1 MKINPLYLDLLDGK
15 IDGAYKFPF
24 YFICHRIPDRTF
36 KVKNYYFPVCARC
49 TGIYISAF
57 TYFFIAT
64 FTPIIYSIELI
75 ILGIL
80 LIIPTSID
88 GISQL
93 LNKRESTNTIRFLTG
108 ISMGIGLAILSK
120 AIKFIIIY
128 WLECNF
134 IKNPESNGEYNRC
147 K

>member
-1 MKINPLYLDLLDGK
+1 MKINPLYLDLVDGK

-36 KVKNYYFPVCARC
+36 KVGKYYFPVCARC

-57 TYFFIAT
+57 SYFILAMFV
-64 FTPIIYSIELI
+64 PIVYSMELI
-75 ILGIL
+75 ILATL
-80 LIIPTSID
+80 FIIPTAID

-93 LNKRESTNTIRFLTG
+93 LNKRNSNNYLRFITG
-108 ISMGIGLAILSK
+108 LFAGLGLAILAK

-128 WLECNF
+128 
-134 IKNPESNGEYNRC
+134 
-147 K
+147 

>member
-1 MKINPLYLDLLDGK
+1 MKINPIYLDLVDGK

-36 KVKNYYFPVCARC
+36 KVGKYYFPVCARC

-57 TYFFIAT
+57 SYFILAMFV
-64 FTPIIYSIELI
+64 PIVYSMELI
-75 ILGIL
+75 ILATL
-80 LIIPTSID
+80 FIIPTAID

-93 LNKRESTNTIRFLTG
+93 LNKRNSNNHLRFITG
-108 ISMGIGLAILSK
+108 LFAGLGLAIIAK

-128 WLECNF
+128 
-134 IKNPESNGEYNRC
+134 
-147 K
+147 